1 VPRLGV
7 IALMLMAT
15 TMKTAAS
22 QLLDIRELQG
32 RSAKGEKD
40 DYKDYWVE
48 MKPLMM
54 RTYLPQSSEM

>member
-1 VPRLGV
+1 
-7 IALMLMAT
+7 MLMAT

-22 QLLDIRELQG
+22 QLLLDIRELQG